1 MSTLQDELDYLQETK
16 VLIKEA
22 IINKGQD
29 ITDQDSFRSY
39 VDKIDNIETGIDT
52 SDATATAE
60 DLIEGTTAYVD
71 GEKIEGTLELADAI
85 SIDNSTNTDTSITLM
100 DLGDVPSMVID
111 ADITDFYG
119 VKKAVEDG
127 SVLEII
133 VSQAQIANNI
143 NLTANKIAL
152 GETILGITGT
162 YTGSTMK
169 EYTSVIDM
177 NNDITNISEGEVVK
191 VVENNITTFYLKE
204 TTMKKLVKEEDTISP
219 EEYDDAIDTANN
231 ILGEEE

>member
-16 VLIKEA
+16 GLIKEA

-39 VDKIDNIETGIDT
+39 VNKIDNIETGIDT
-52 SDATATAE
+52 SDATATVE
-60 DLIEGTTAYVD
+60 DLIEGTTAYVN

-100 DLGDVPSMVID
+100 NLGNIPSMVID

-119 VKKAVEDG
+119 TKKVVEDN
-127 SVLEII
+127 STLEII
-133 VSQAQIANNI
+133 VSQAQIANDI

-152 GETILGITGT
+152 GVTILGVTGT
-162 YTGSTMK
+162 YAGSVMK
-169 EYTSVIDM
+169 EYASVTDM
-177 NNDITNISEGEVVK
+177 NNDIANISEGEVVK
-191 VVENNITTFYLKE
+191 VIENNITTFYLKE

-219 EEYDDAIDTANN
+219 EEYDDAIDTAND

>member
-39 VDKIDNIETGIDT
+39 VNKIDSIETGIDT
-52 SDATATAE
+52 SDATATA
-60 DLIEGTTAYVD
+60 DDITKNKTAYVNGQKVTGNIRTVQAGLD
-71 GEKIEGTLELADAI
+71 DEANLKHINFNALANKLEVSLI
-85 SIDNSTNTDTSITLM
+85 SAS
-100 DLGDVPSMVID
+100 P
-111 ADITDFYG
+111 
-119 VKKAVEDG
+119 G
-127 SVLEII
+127 SVVLKEN
-133 VSQAQIANNI
+133 QALTKWIPADDVASTI
-143 NLTANKIAL
+143 GLTANKIKKN
-152 GETILGITGT
+152 ESILGITGT
-162 YTGSTMK
+162 YEGSVMK
-169 EYTSVIDM
+169 EYASVTAM
-177 NNDITNISEGEVVK
+177 NNDIANISEGEVVK

-219 EEYDDAIDTANN
+219 EEYDEAIDTAND

>member
-60 DLIEGTTAYVD
+60 DLVEGATAYVD

-127 SVLEII
+127 SALEII

-219 EEYDDAIDTANN
+219 EEYDDAIDTAND

>member
-52 SDATATAE
+52 SDATATVS
-60 DLIEGTTAYVD
+60 DIVEGKTAYVN
-71 GEKIEGTLELADAI
+71 GEKIEGTLELTDAI

-100 DLGDVPSMVID
+100 NLGNIPSMVID

-119 VKKAVEDG
+119 VKKVVEDN
-127 SVLEII
+127 STLEII
-133 VSQAQIANNI
+133 VSQSQIANAI

-152 GETILGITGT
+152 GETILDVTGT
-162 YTGSTMK
+162 YTGSAMK
-169 EYTSVIDM
+169 EYASVIDM
-177 NNDITNISEGEVVK
+177 NDDITNISEGEVVK

-219 EEYDDAIDTANN
+219 EEYDDAIDTAND